1 MYCPGRSSYAAER
14 AAGEF
19 VRNTEPV
26 TAGVEARTIERL
38 WAAGWCLVW
47 LKQHFRIVALLVIAH
62 SPSTR
67 LSLVSRPTSRSTAT
81 PVDVTALRHVVFGA
95 SVLGL
100 GLVTLKIVWRDGT
113 SHLLFE
119 VIELLAKFA
128 AVAPRPASNLVRYS
142 GVLALHARW
151 QSQVGRSGGP
161 ALIPRRAR
169 SRLAS
174 TPLVL
179 GFVDVARPDAPR
191 VQAAC

>member
-1 MYCPGRSSYAAER
+1 
-14 AAGEF
+14 